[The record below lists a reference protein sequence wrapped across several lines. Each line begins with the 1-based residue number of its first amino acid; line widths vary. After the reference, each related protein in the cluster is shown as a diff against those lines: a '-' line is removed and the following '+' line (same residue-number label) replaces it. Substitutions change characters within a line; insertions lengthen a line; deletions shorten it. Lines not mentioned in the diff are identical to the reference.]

1 MLMRGIPVALACSSY
16 ACALRGFRKIPAG
29 TDDGRAGM
37 SMVGFPR
44 LAIGLVRAARC
55 GARPVG
61 RETAIIT
68 GSSVGKFDRS
78 SGTTR

>member
-55 GARPVG
+55 ARPAG
-61 RETAIIT
+61 SETAIIT